1 MTQTDETAEFYESR
15 RGDMS
20 LWSKE
25 PSKADVT
32 RGGSIVFSL
41 RFNKDELALLRE
53 RAAVAGVTIS
63 QFIRRAAIRDA
74 KEGQPMISYAGMRPS
89 YETFLRFEATS
100 FEDAKPPSGKVS
112 LPDHTDDRVWLQA
125 AS

>member
-1 MTQTDETAEFYESR
+1 MTHTDETAEFYESR

-74 KEGQPMISYAGMRPS
+74 EEGQPMISYAGMRS
-89 YETFLRFEATS
+89 SRETFLRFE
-100 FEDAKPPSGKVS
+100 EDAKQSSGEVRVS
-112 LPDHTDDRVWLQA
+112 LPDHAFAR
-125 AS
+125 ASGLVAS

>member
-1 MTQTDETAEFYESR
+1 MTHSDETAEFYESR

-74 KEGQPMISYAGMRPS
+74 EEGQPMISYAGMRS
-89 YETFLRFEATS
+89 SRETFLRFE
-100 FEDAKPPSGKVS
+100 EDAKQSSGEVRVS
-112 LPDHTDDRVWLQA
+112 LPDHAFAR
-125 AS
+125 ASGLVAS